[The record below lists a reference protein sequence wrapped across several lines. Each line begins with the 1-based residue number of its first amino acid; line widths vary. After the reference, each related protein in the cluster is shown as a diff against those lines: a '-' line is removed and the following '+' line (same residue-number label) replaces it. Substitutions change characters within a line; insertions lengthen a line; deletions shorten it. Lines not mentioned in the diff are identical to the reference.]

1 MPFEEMER
9 EMGNRF
15 VRELEQGFSYNEFL
29 RDEVLSYP
37 QDGFAKFLVTVIDFG
52 EWEADADES
61 RGR

>member
-52 EWEADADES
+52 E
-61 RGR
+61 